1 MAAIA
6 ALPLPHRARR
16 KIWRRAAHDLS
27 DCWLGEVLRSLIL
40 QVPLWPLIMDN
51 CFPKSLHSMGQYKSL
66 SAHRSLTWIKKPV
79 GRSFPLA
86 ELVVVTHVNSPRS
99 GTYSTSSP
107 QIAPYHCFG
116 TSVIE
121 VAVRLQHGEGNRW
134 AVDSRGCQ

>member
-86 ELVVVTHVNSPRS
+86 ELVVV
-99 GTYSTSSP
+99 
-107 QIAPYHCFG
+107 AL

-134 AVDSRGCQ
+134 AVDSRVCQ